1 MRRKNTILSNPYL
14 YLILTVICRSI
25 NPLFFKKA
33 AITLD
38 DYTLMAMVSNV
49 FFIISFALFFIR
61 AITWQITL
69 SKLPLAFAYPFMS
82 VAYITMLAGGYFLYD
97 EKVTVFN
104 IIGTIGIILGLVLMT
119 VGKKGG
125 RNA

>member
-1 MRRKNTILSNPYL
+1 MNRKNKILTNPYL
-14 YLILTVICRSI
+14 YLFLTVVCRSL

-38 DYTLMAMVSNV
+38 DYTLMAMISNV
-49 FFIISFALFFIR
+49 FLLISFALFSIR

-69 SKLPLAFAYPFMS
+69 SKLSLAFAYPFMS
-82 VAYITMLAGGYFLYD
+82 VAYITMLAGGHFLYD
-97 EKVTVFN
+97 EKVTIFN

-119 VGKKGG
+119 IGKERG

>member
-1 MRRKNTILSNPYL
+1 MSRKNKILSNPYL
-14 YLILTVICRSI
+14 YLILTMICRSI

-38 DYTLMAMVSNV
+38 DYSLASMISNV
-49 FFIISFALFFIR
+49 FLLISFALFSIR

-69 SKLPLAFAYPFMS
+69 SKLSLAFAYPFMS

-119 VGKKGG
+119 TGKEKGK
-125 RNA
+125 NA